1 MVYAHESPTLCLE
14 MDEQS
19 RVLMY
24 RVYIM
29 GQQEMH
35 PQGLENASY
44 FWLAVTVPVCSGLTF
59 ASILTKQQSLL
70 F

>member
-1 MVYAHESPTLCLE
+1 MKALLCVWKWMSSPGVLVH
-14 MDEQS
+14 
-19 RVLMY
+19 RVH
-24 RVYIM
+24 IM